1 MSSESIQIKDLI
13 NDCDTL
19 SNITKLLSKTNLND
33 YEIHK
38 KFDYLSSCFDIQIS
52 NIEDIRNSDILCNN
66 MYDNEKVSINDM
78 KTILS
83 DQPKINFEINN
94 FISFSIEDDTEKLS
108 DDDKIYLASKYS
120 SFFQFII
127 DQFPNVN
134 ELNISN
140 GFDNISS
147 SCLILHIY
155 EKLKSTKIKKA
166 GSIFFDEIL
175 KYAEKY
181 NFSKHGIFD
190 GLPKLHE
197 IYLYIRSNTN
207 YNNLSNINGSIKDFL
222 GYIAKIKDV
231 RLIIGFECA
240 DNDSLENALI
250 MLNYGKTLNL
260 NIQMDHDLDWNKYL
274 KENNYNLSEGRINIK
289 DETKSLM
296 VSIDEIND
304 FKVLKI
310 LLNSLENLQYIV
322 IYVENSLPKVI
333 LDKYKSLDD
342 AKLYLKELFNYRS
355 CLKNLTNARI
365 SFGKYYTPPDD
376 SNGENIKHLYNFM
389 MECIISILPSSI
401 SKLLYLMEAENMTL
415 EIFEKIGILFP
426 SLTTISF
433 LLCYNIPENAL
444 YKIPSLRNVAF
455 NGERKVNIPPWIETV
470 VFLYFDSDFYYPDD
484 VVSDNKNNEHYFNL
498 MNNRFNVSLRCIKE
512 NDIYYIAFLKNFE
525 KWKDLDNLMRICY

>member
-1 MSSESIQIKDLI
+1 MSSGNINIKDLI

-19 SNITKLLSKTNLND
+19 SDITKLLSKTNSID
-33 YEIHK
+33 YEVHK
-38 KFDYLSSCFDIQIS
+38 KYDYLLSCFDIKLS
-52 NIEDIRNSDILCNN
+52 NIDDIRNSDILCSN
-66 MYDNEKVSINDM
+66 MYDHEKISINDM

-83 DQPKINFEINN
+83 SQPKINFEINN
-94 FISFSIEDDTEKLS
+94 FISFLVEDDTEKLS

-127 DQFPNVN
+127 DKFPNVN

-140 GFDNISS
+140 HFDNVSN
-147 SCLILHIY
+147 SCFILHIY
-155 EKLKSTKIKKA
+155 GKLKSTEIKKA
-166 GSIFFDEIL
+166 GSIYFDEIL
-175 KYAEKY
+175 KYAGKY
-181 NFSKHGIFD
+181 NFSNYGVFD
-190 GLPKLHE
+190 GLPNLHE
-197 IYLYIRSNTN
+197 IYLYIRSNAD
-207 YNNLSNINGSIKDFL
+207 YDNLSNIDDSIKNFL
-222 GYIAKIKDV
+222 DYIAKIKDV
-231 RLIIGFECA
+231 RLIIGFECSN
-240 DNDSLENALI
+240 NDSLANALK
-250 MLNYGKTLNL
+250 MLNYGKTINL

-274 KENNYNLSEGRINIK
+274 KENNYNLSEGRMDIK
-289 DETKSLM
+289 NVTKSLT
-296 VSIDEIND
+296 VFINEIND

-310 LLNSLENLQYIV
+310 LLNSLENLEYIV
-322 IYVENSLPKVI
+322 IYIENSLPKVV
-333 LDKYKSLDD
+333 LDEYKSLDD
-342 AKLYLKELFNYRS
+342 TKVYLKQLFNYRS

-365 SFGKYYTPPDD
+365 SFGKYYTSPED
-376 SNGENIKHLYNFM
+376 SNSENIKHLYNFM

-415 EIFEKIGILFP
+415 EYFEKIGTLFP

-444 YKIPSLRNVAF
+444 YKIPSLKNVAF

-498 MNNRFNVSLRCIKE
+498 MNNRFNVSLRCLRE

-525 KWKDLDNLMRICY
+525 KWKNLDNLMRICY